1 MAIHGVV
8 GMVFGLFCTGL
19 IFWHLATP
27 LNPDHALNMA
37 MHPTLAVLFFV
48 SVFLKSRPSVWLQ
61 IFALALG
68 AVLCGSVGSFH
79 AAAAVGIVAM
89 ILLYAQG
96 NFGTMAV
103 ARVVVASSAQ
113 FVNVSVSAWIYGQSP
128 VVAMGHGL
136 VWLVASILVVMIFWV
151 GFNHMYR
158 EIVKQNHDLNEVNK
172 KLLGELHGRRH

>member
-8 GMVFGLFCTGL
+8 GLVFGLFCTGL
-19 IFWHLATP
+19 IFWHIATP
-27 LNPDHALNMA
+27 LNPDHVLNLA

-48 SVFLKSRPSVWLQ
+48 SIFLRSRLGVWLQ
-61 IFALALG
+61 IFTLAIG
-68 AVLCGSVGSFH
+68 AVLTGSVGSFH

-96 NFGTMAV
+96 NFGTIATTRVTV
-103 ARVVVASSAQ
+103 AFLAQ
-113 FVNVSVSAWIYGQSP
+113 LVNVSISAWIYGLSP
-128 VVAMGHGL
+128 IVAVGHG
-136 VWLVASILVVMIFWV
+136 VAWLIGSILLVLIFWV